1 LSKSSEISKDRAMA
15 HRVYASDQLLPLHRV
30 FVSDDDA
37 AAACKVLQ
45 LLAAARQRAGPAD
58 DRQERAVG
66 SDERSLMR
74 DRAHEALVLRERR
87 MEALSFSAEVP
98 FILMVALYVHEEQEP
113 AITQTRLCQ
122 LAWVGNST
130 TLRWLETLVSEGL
143 IDRTADPADG
153 RKVLLSLSPKGRSS
167 LDGLFAEPSRAF
179 S

>member
-1 LSKSSEISKDRAMA
+1 MA
-15 HRVYASDQLLPLHRV
+15 HRIYASDQRPPLHRV

-45 LLAAARQRAGPAD
+45 VLAAARQRAAPAD

-74 DRAHEALVLRERR
+74 DRAHETLILRERR

-98 FILMVALYVHEEQEP
+98 FMLMVALYVHEEQES
-113 AITQTRLCQ
+113 AITHTRLCQ

-130 TLRWLETLVSEGL
+130 TLRWLETLVSEGFV
-143 IDRTADPADG
+143 DRVADPTDG
-153 RKVLLSLSPKGRSS
+153 RKVMLSLSPKGRSS
-167 LDGLFAEPSRAF
+167 LDGLFAEPSRALP
-179 S
+179 